1 MNFPHAI
8 SNDKRTA
15 LLTID
20 WADGTHQQ
28 LDNAFL
34 RGQCRCTECKSALL
48 RGTPVVPQA
57 GVWIVD
63 IVPIG
68 TYGAQLVFSDGHERG
83 IFPWSYLKDIE
94 AVAAEQ
100 R

>member
-8 SNDKRTA
+8 SNDQRSA

-20 WADGTHQQ
+20 WADGTRQ
-28 LDNAFL
+28 LVGNAFL
-34 RGQCRCTECKSALL
+34 RNHCRCAECKAQL
-48 RGTPVVPQA
+48 RGQA
-57 GVWIVD
+57 VRPADGVWITD

-68 TYGAQLVFSDGHERG
+68 TYGAQFVFSDGHERG
-83 IFPWSYLKDIE
+83 IFPWSYLKDIA
-94 AVAAEQ
+94 AVPGVQ